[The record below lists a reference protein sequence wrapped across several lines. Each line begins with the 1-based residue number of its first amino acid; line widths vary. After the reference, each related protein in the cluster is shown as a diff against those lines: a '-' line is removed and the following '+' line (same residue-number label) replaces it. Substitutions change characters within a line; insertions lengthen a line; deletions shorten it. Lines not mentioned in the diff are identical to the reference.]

1 MRNFLFT
8 SLTKLTSVFS
18 GNQWSVET
26 SQFFEKEVLGCLL
39 KARVIGYTE
48 NGCTLIRLFK
58 QDNENPEKTIF
69 INQLLVD
76 NGFAVWING
85 SAPEDAAC
93 ITSSCPVKDTA
104 TDDTSS
110 QVTSLEPQPTA

>member
-1 MRNFLFT
+1 MLINLR
-8 SLTKLTSVFS
+8 KLTSVFS

-39 KARVIGYTE
+39 KARVVGYTE

-58 QDNENPEKTIF
+58 QDNNNPENMIF

-76 NGFAVWING
+76 NGFAVWITG
-85 SAPEDAAC
+85 SPPEDAAC
-93 ITSSCPVKDTA
+93 ITSSSSCPVKATG
-104 TDDTSS
+104 TDDASS